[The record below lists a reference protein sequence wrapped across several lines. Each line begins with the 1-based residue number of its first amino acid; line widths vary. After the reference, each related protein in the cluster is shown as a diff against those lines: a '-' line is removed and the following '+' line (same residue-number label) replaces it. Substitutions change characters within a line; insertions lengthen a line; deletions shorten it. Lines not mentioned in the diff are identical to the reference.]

1 MYSYSIPVNII
12 FFFVVSAIFS
22 LILINLLKKK
32 SVNFSQKKIA
42 RQVNLRWGNSNK
54 SHLGGLTF
62 SFCAFLASII
72 IIFQNTFILGEITE
86 EYKSFIGIVFTII
99 ISSIAGL
106 LDEKENLMPLT
117 KLFFQFIIVAVLLWS
132 GYVIPITDTFVLNV
146 MFTIFWIILVINALN
161 MFDNVDGAAGLF
173 SLITLTFLLIICL
186 FENANINFIVLISS
200 YLGSIIIFLLYNFYP
215 SKIFMGDIG
224 SLQLASIISAVS
236 IKFLW
241 QQNNYNLFDE
251 KIYFFLLNNIIFI
264 IIFLDVFLVTIFRLI
279 NKKNPFVGDTNHL
292 SHALIN
298 ITTSPRVAVLILSG
312 LSLISCLISFS
323 LNYLALSS
331 HLSDKLF
338 YLILS
343 IIFFTLLL
351 TFLYFKGLSKN
362 K

>member
-12 FFFVVSAIFS
+12 IFFTASAIFS

-200 YLGSIIIFLLYNFYP
+200 YLGSIIIFLL
-215 SKIFMGDIG
+215 
-224 SLQLASIISAVS
+224 
-236 IKFLW
+236 
-241 QQNNYNLFDE
+241 
-251 KIYFFLLNNIIFI
+251 
-264 IIFLDVFLVTIFRLI
+264 
-279 NKKNPFVGDTNHL
+279 
-292 SHALIN
+292 
-298 ITTSPRVAVLILSG
+298 
-312 LSLISCLISFS
+312 
-323 LNYLALSS
+323 
-331 HLSDKLF
+331 
-338 YLILS
+338 
-343 IIFFTLLL
+343 
-351 TFLYFKGLSKN
+351 
-362 K
+362 